1 MTHTPSPPPPKKRVA
16 APVNRNNSSQSPQP
30 LQPADAIAAAWANE
44 SRAKQA
50 LWFAQDRRKRMEY
63 EAGRKTSDSRRGKL

>member
-16 APVNRNNSSQSPQP
+16 AS
-30 LQPADAIAAAWANE
+30 PADAIAAAWANE